1 MISRK
6 ASLLMLWAISFFLTA
21 CSGDAPPEKPVKK
34 PITAPATGGVYRRAF
49 ADSYII
55 LDPALIKDSNSH
67 EVARQ
72 IFDGLIEFNDD
83 AQPVPSLAENWQIST
98 DKLLYTFKL
107 REDVKFHR
115 RSSGKPTRNGGRL
128 MTAEDVVYSFKRLL
142 KPGKDSQGAFF
153 HVIKGAADYSSG
165 KTTELVGVK
174 AVATFTVSFELEK
187 PFAPFVSLLGMCN
200 AFIVPQEDCEAVDLK
215 DMPVGCG
222 PFEWGG
228 REGETL
234 VLLANEEY
242 FRGRPRLDKIE
253 FVVVADE
260 AERYRL
266 FREGHL
272 MHVDVPDSE
281 YKNVK
286 QDPRLSKYLLE
297 TSRWGTNYLGMN
309 LKMPPF
315 NDVLVRQ
322 AINYAIDRDPIVELV
337 LNNRAKTAYGVLPPG
352 ITGYD
357 PNLRG
362 YSFDPEKAR
371 ALLAK
376 AGYPDGKGFPEIELQ
391 YNKDIIHTRI
401 GDFILAN
408 LSDIGIK
415 CRVKELGFGEHLNSI
430 EAGQAGFF
438 RMGWTVDYP
447 DPDSFLYTLFHSSN
461 IGSGYNFTGLSSP
474 ELDKLLDQAR
484 FETETSRRVSLYR
497 QAEKLI
503 IEQAPWV
510 FLYFYTTHL
519 LYQPQVREINLGP
532 MGQPFIRYRQ
542 IWLQPR

>member
-1 MISRK
+1 
-6 ASLLMLWAISFFLTA
+6 
-21 CSGDAPPEKPVKK
+21 
-34 PITAPATGGVYRRAF
+34 
-49 ADSYII
+49 
-55 LDPALIKDSNSH
+55 
-67 EVARQ
+67 
-72 IFDGLIEFNDD
+72 
-83 AQPVPSLAENWQIST
+83 
-98 DKLLYTFKL
+98 
-107 REDVKFHR
+107 
-115 RSSGKPTRNGGRL
+115 
-128 MTAEDVVYSFKRLL
+128 
-142 KPGKDSQGAFF
+142 
-153 HVIKGAADYSSG
+153 
-165 KTTELVGVK
+165 
-174 AVATFTVSFELEK
+174 
-187 PFAPFVSLLGMCN
+187 
-200 AFIVPQEDCEAVDLK
+200 
-215 DMPVGCG
+215 
-222 PFEWGG
+222 
-228 REGETL
+228 
-234 VLLANEEY
+234 
-242 FRGRPRLDKIE
+242 
-253 FVVVADE
+253 
-260 AERYRL
+260 
-266 FREGHL
+266 

-281 YKNVK
+281 YKNVT
-286 QDPRLSKYLLE
+286 QDAQLSRYLLE

-309 LKMPPF
+309 LKIPPF
-315 NDVLVRQ
+315 DNVLVRQ
-322 AINYAIDRDPIVELV
+322 AINYAIDRDPIIELV
-337 LNNRAKTAYGVLPPG
+337 LNNRAKTAFGVLPPG

-362 YSFDPEKAR
+362 YSFDPDKAR
-371 ALLAK
+371 ALLAQ

-415 CRVKELGFGEHLNSI
+415 CRIKELGFGEHLKSI

-461 IGSGYNFTGLSSP
+461 IGSGYNFTGLASP
-474 ELDKLLDQAR
+474 ELDQLLDQAR

-542 IWLQPR
+542 IWLQPQ